1 MIWIISDALDWEQ
14 FKSVEKEGNAHMAF
28 KTILVYCDTAPTNDK
43 RVEAAAELARSAG
56 AHLIGLFLRS
66 NVVLP
71 AYLEAGISP
80 DLITLQE
87 QRGKEL
93 AAKAK
98 ASFEAICN
106 RVGVSSEWRDA
117 QGDVYE
123 LASMNAR
130 YADVVVMGQFD
141 SKLAD
146 PDVVPDLPETVAL
159 RAGRPVLI
167 LPYIGFKG
175 PLMGGHVMVAWN
187 AGREATRAVN
197 DALPFLQAAKAV
209 TVLAVNPKAGAR
221 GHGEDPGADIALFL
235 ARHNVKVT
243 SSFTVSDDADPGD
256 VILSRMADLDINLL
270 VMGAYGHSRLREM
283 VIGGVT
289 KKILS
294 SMTAPVLMSH

>member
-1 MIWIISDALDWEQ
+1 
-14 FKSVEKEGNAHMAF
+14 MAY
-28 KTILVYCDTAPTNDK
+28 KTILVNCDTAPTSDK
-43 RVEAAAELARSAG
+43 RVEAAAELARSTG

-80 DLITLQE
+80 DLIALQE
-87 QRGKEL
+87 KRGKDL
-93 AAKAK
+93 SAKAK
-98 ASFEAICN
+98 ASFEAICR
-106 RVGVSSEWRDA
+106 RVGINGEFRDA
-117 QGDVYE
+117 QGDVYD
-123 LASMNAR
+123 LGAMHAR
-130 YADVVVMGQFD
+130 YADLVVMGQFD
-141 SKLAD
+141 SKVAD
-146 PDVVPDLPETVAL
+146 PDIVPDLPETVAL

-187 AGREATRAVN
+187 ASREATRAVS

-209 TVLAVNPKAGAR
+209 TVLAVNPRAGAR
-221 GHGEDPGADIALFL
+221 GHGEDPGADIALYL
-235 ARHNVKVT
+235 ARQGVKVT

-256 VILSRMADLDINLL
+256 VLLSRISDLGIDLL
-270 VMGAYGHSRLREM
+270 VMGAYGHSRLREL

-289 KKILS
+289 RKILN